1 MFVLDHRNVAK
12 ERRPLSLECISAF
25 SGGSRPQAAA
35 TGCYRAY
42 RATEPAGAVSARS
55 GHAPCRATT
64 IGSDAR
70 TQRRRPRP
78 TCLHPRAPSL
88 PNPWGGTFY
97 PTASSLQPCS
107 GLSRHGLEACEPVE
121 RLEHRPAFD
130 SPCARLLSA
139 IAGRGEETG
148 LSGRTKKLTTA
159 STGHIRLGT
168 SRCPPASS
176 AGSRK
181 SARFAWPFPNQC
193 NKGLTR
199 NCGPVR
205 GAYWA
210 HLTNICRKPTLFF
223 HDPSQS
229 CTIYL
234 LDRLFVSKADFAA
247 NVSLARKGALVM
259 RSPPPI
265 PGASWRFPRLPAN
278 THSQRQSSPC
288 KMISRGRA
296 ACRH

>member
-1 MFVLDHRNVAK
+1 MRNCLFWITETLQERDDRCLSNVSVLFRAARGRK
-12 ERRPLSLECISAF
+12 RP
-25 SGGSRPQAAA
+25 RP
-35 TGCYRAY
+35 
-42 RATEPAGAVSARS
+42 GA
-55 GHAPCRATT
+55 
-64 IGSDAR
+64 IAR
-70 TQRRRPRP
+70 TARRNPLARFPPVRVTPPAARPRLAPMPEPKDEDPRP

-88 PNPWGGTFY
+88 PNPWGGTFL
-97 PTASSLQPCS
+97 PDRFQPAAVLGPVKAWPGSVRACGEAGAPASLRQPLRAAAEC
-107 GLSRHGLEACEPVE
+107 
-121 RLEHRPAFD
+121 D
-130 SPCARLLSA
+130 
-139 IAGRGEETG
+139 RG
-148 LSGRTKKLTTA
+148 SGRRNGAFRSNKETDHCINWPYNARGQPVPAALL
-159 STGHIRLGT
+159 RWLG
-168 SRCPPASS
+168 
-176 AGSRK
+176 

-259 RSPPPI
+259 RSPN
-265 PGASWRFPRLPAN
+265 SWSLPEVPAIAREFSFPTA
-278 THSQRQSSPC
+278 SSPC
-288 KMISRGRA
+288 KMIGRGRA
-296 ACRH
+296 ASRH